1 MKTVAKVMGVSRSN
15 LYAKRERTLVRGRY
29 RKAQDDELLPLIR
42 EIVDIR
48 ISYGYPRITAL
59 LNKKLAILGRP
70 RVNRKRVY
78 RIMSMN
84 KLLLLKHT
92 GRPARTHDGEIVTLK
107 SNTRWC
113 SDIFAIICWN
123 KEIVWVAFSLDT
135 CDREIMSYI
144 GTTAGVSGEMIRDLI
159 AETIESRFGFVDQ
172 VPHPIEWL
180 SDNGSVYTARDT
192 RNFAASMG
200 LVVCTTPVQSP
211 ESNGMSE
218 AFVKTFKRDYVYL
231 NRLDNAEVVL
241 AQLPGWIED
250 YNENAPHKGLKM
262 KSPREYRQSLA
273 ALAEC
278 PIKWG

>member
-1 MKTVAKVMGVSRSN
+1 MKAVSDALGVSRSN
-15 LYAKRERTLVRGRY
+15 LYGKRKEPVRRGRY

-42 EIVDIR
+42 EIVDAKIT
-48 ISYGYPRITAL
+48 YGYARITIL
-59 LNKKLAILGRP
+59 LNRKLLILGRKV
-70 RVNRKRVY
+70 VNKKRVY

-84 KLLLLKHT
+84 NLLLAKHT
-92 GRPARTHDGEIVTLK
+92 GRPIRTHNGEIITLK

-144 GTTAGVSGEMIRDLI
+144 ATTAGVSGEMIRDLI
-159 AETIESRFGFVDQ
+159 AETIECRFGLVDH

-180 SDNGSVYTARDT
+180 TDNGSVYTARDT
-192 RNFAASMG
+192 RNFAVSMG
-200 LVVCTTPVQSP
+200 LAVCTTPVQSP
-211 ESNGMSE
+211 ESNGMAE
-218 AFVKTFKRDYVYL
+218 GFVKTFKRDYVHV
-231 NRLDNAEVVL
+231 NRLDNARVVL
-241 AQLPGWIED
+241 EQLPGWFED

-273 ALAEC
+273 AQT
-278 PIKWG
+278 